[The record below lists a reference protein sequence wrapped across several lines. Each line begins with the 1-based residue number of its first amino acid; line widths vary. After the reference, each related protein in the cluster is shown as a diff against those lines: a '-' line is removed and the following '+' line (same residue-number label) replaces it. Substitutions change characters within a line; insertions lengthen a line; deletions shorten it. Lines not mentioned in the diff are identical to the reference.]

1 MTHAEITSN
10 KYRQKFEFIDFRN
23 GKIFDFA
30 VLLICCLS
38 FGFSCIESSV
48 NIDSFHW
55 GFMYVQALDIKRGLI
70 PYKETFN
77 GYGIITSLI
86 QNLSLTFF
94 GERMISIGI
103 MTGVFYATSIF
114 FSYKLFLKILPKY
127 LAYLSILLIFLLH
140 AYIIYPWPNYYS
152 YTFLLLSLLIIFST
166 NQKKYFFLA
175 GLFLGLSLL
184 SRNSSIIAIIPPFLL
199 FFVYNIVFKKTERDT
214 FSKIVFF
221 SLGFLVPLLLF
232 LFFLINHN
240 TLNDFLIQNKIMLLD
255 SARNITILNFLP
267 RLLKNIFT
275 LQGETFNP
283 DSRLFFFTIIFV
295 WNLVTLFYILYQLL
309 LNKILTKDESIL
321 IVFCLVT
328 IFGYL
333 NAIHYY
339 EVFRLVN
346 SSSLGI
352 GVIIHTV
359 FRMSQRLKRE
369 IKIIIILPLIS
380 ICFIWGNSIIFSE
393 TSSVYFPWKLDV
405 LTGKGVMTTE
415 IGILKGKILS
425 KKYYDFYQEVYQKI
439 SENNHVP
446 YIVNYTDDSVAMVIN
461 NLQRVQ
467 ISSLSS
473 LYFAGVEQAYLNEA
487 NKIQKI
493 INAKKAVIL
502 SIKDLHIPGYKVV
515 FIKPWVYGEVP
526 WLNDDKWDE
535 SLYISVPENVVLK

>member
-1 MTHAEITSN
+1 MTHSEIAFN
-10 KYRQKFEFIDFRN
+10 KYRQKFEFINFRN
-23 GKIFDFA
+23 GKVFDFT

-48 NIDSFHW
+48 NIDSHHW

-77 GYGIITSLI
+77 AYGIVTSLI
-86 QNLSLTFF
+86 QNISLSFF

-103 MTGVFYATSIF
+103 MTGIFYATSIL

-127 LAYLSILLIFLLH
+127 LAYLSVFLIFLLH
-140 AYIIYPWPNYYS
+140 AYIIYPWSNYYS
-152 YTFLLLSLLIIFST
+152 YTFLLLSLLISFST
-166 NQKKYFFLA
+166 NKKKYIFLA

-184 SRNSSIIAIIPPFLL
+184 SRNSSSIAIIPPFLF
-199 FFVYNIVFKKTERDT
+199 FFVYNVIFKKTEKDT
-214 FSKIVFF
+214 FSKILFF

-240 TLNDFLIQNKIMLLD
+240 ALNDFLIQNQVML
-255 SARNITILNFLP
+255 SYSKRNITILNFLP
-267 RLLKNIFT
+267 RLLTTIFT
-275 LQGETFNP
+275 LNGETFNS
-283 DSRLFFFTIIFV
+283 DSRLFFFTIIFL
-295 WNLVTLFYILYQLL
+295 WNLATLFYILYQLL
-309 LNKILTKDESIL
+309 LNKILTKHESIL

-333 NAIHYY
+333 NAIHFY

-352 GVIIHTV
+352 GVIIYTI
-359 FRMSQRLKRE
+359 FRMSQRLNRKV
-369 IKIIIILPLIS
+369 KLIILLPLIS

-415 IGILKGKILS
+415 ISIFKGKVLS
-425 KKYYDFYQEVYQKI
+425 KKYYDFYQEVYQTI
-439 SENNHVP
+439 SENNYVP
-446 YIVNYTDDSVAMVIN
+446 YIVNYTGDSVAMVIN

-467 ISSLSS
+467 ISSL
-473 LYFAGVEQAYLNEA
+473 YFPKLEQAYPNEA

-493 INAKKAVIL
+493 INEKKAVIL

-535 SLYISVPENVVLK
+535 SLYISVPEDVVLK